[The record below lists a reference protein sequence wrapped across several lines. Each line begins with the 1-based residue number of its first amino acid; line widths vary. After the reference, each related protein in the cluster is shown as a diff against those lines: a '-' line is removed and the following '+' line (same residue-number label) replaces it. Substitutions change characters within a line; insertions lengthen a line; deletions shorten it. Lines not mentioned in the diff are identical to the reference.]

1 MHSLTCE
8 FIFDSKND
16 NMLNNLILLNVYD
29 LQMYNDNNNCAGDNI
44 KNLVDENYDN
54 KYS

>member
-16 NMLNNLILLNVYD
+16 NKLNNLILLNVYD
-29 LQMYNDNNNCAGDNI
+29 LLMYNDNSDDSCAGDIGND
-44 KNLVDENYDN
+44 LDN
-54 KYS
+54 K

>member
-16 NMLNNLILLNVYD
+16 NKLNNLILLNVYD
-29 LQMYNDNNNCAGDNI
+29 LQMYNDNSIDSCGEGNI
-44 KNLVDENYDN
+44 GNDLDN
-54 KYS
+54 K